1 MSIYPKSIEEMDQAL
16 KVLDRLLK
24 VLVVPTLISGFS
36 VVFFFQESS
45 FAKGLTMVLFFSAIN
60 VSAVRAGLLARKCW
74 LEDKDD
80 QSRLTTKLF
89 YPFFYG
95 SYSVCVFVA
104 TGLFIRSIF

>member
-1 MSIYPKSIEEMDQAL
+1 MNIYRKSIEEMDHAL
-16 KVLDRLLK
+16 KVLERLLK

-36 VVFFFQESS
+36 VVFLFQESS

-60 VSAVRAGLLARKCW
+60 VSAVCAGLLATKCW
-74 LEDKDD
+74 FEDKND
-80 QSRLTTKLF
+80 QCRPRSKLF

-104 TGLFIRSIF
+104 TGLFIRSVF